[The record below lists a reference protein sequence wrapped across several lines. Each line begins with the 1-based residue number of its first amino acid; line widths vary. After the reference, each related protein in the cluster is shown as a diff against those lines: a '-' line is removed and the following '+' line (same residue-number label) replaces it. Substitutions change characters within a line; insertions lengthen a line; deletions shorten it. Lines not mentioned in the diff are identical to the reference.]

1 MTLLPILTD
10 GEMERFESEC
20 FAAWLNVIDAR
31 IGYDLRRQSGLAS
44 WRKLFD
50 EGYAENEAA
59 AICAY

>member
-1 MTLLPILTD
+1 
-10 GEMERFESEC
+10 MERFESEC